1 MVAPAADFLAILR
14 ALAAHRVDHI
24 VVGGVCAVLHGAPV
38 TTFDLDLVHNRE
50 PENLHRLARAL
61 ADLGAYYRGRG
72 EQRLVPEES
81 ALAGPGHHLLM
92 TQSGPLDLLGTL
104 GAGHG
109 FDALVGHTKV
119 VEVSGIAVEIL
130 DLPTL
135 IRVKEETSR
144 EKDLLSLQ
152 ILRRLLQEGGGR

>member
-24 VVGGVCAVLHGAPV
+24 VVG
-38 TTFDLDLVHNRE
+38 
-50 PENLHRLARAL
+50 
-61 ADLGAYYRGRG
+61 
-72 EQRLVPEES
+72 
-81 ALAGPGHHLLM
+81 
-92 TQSGPLDLLGTL
+92 
-104 GAGHG
+104 GHG

-144 EKDLLSLQ
+144 AKDLLSLQ
-152 ILRRLLQEGGGR
+152 ILRRLLQEGEGR